1 MDDWDETL
9 ADARRPGPMSTTGVL
24 DKVRPIRDDIEGLR
38 RVIAEIV
45 PNSVAVPGTW
55 FDHTFVR

>member
-1 MDDWDETL
+1 
-9 ADARRPGPMSTTGVL
+9 MSTTGVL